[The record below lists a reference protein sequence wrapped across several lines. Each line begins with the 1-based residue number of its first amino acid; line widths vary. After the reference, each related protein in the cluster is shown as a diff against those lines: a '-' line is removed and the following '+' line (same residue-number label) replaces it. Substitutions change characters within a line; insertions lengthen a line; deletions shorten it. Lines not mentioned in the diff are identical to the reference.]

1 MDTLQPLR
9 SETPARGR
17 TGLVVGGV
25 IAVVAGVVGALGLW
39 LLAEQQYDDG
49 VEALARA
56 PVGCETVVSI
66 ESTGELLVYAELSG
80 RFDDTT
86 GNCSAEGTFRA
97 ESDAP
102 TVNVDVTGP
111 DGSRL
116 PVESTSGSE
125 YERGGFRG
133 TQVGRMVVAEPGD
146 HVVRVTSDDGSFAL
160 AIGNDPRDGVF
171 GLRAGALAALAAGV
185 VVGLALITA
194 GRRSETPAAD
204 GEPQPEPA
212 PPWWES
218 DQAVSA
224 PPERPAAP
232 PRIPGQPSGP
242 GWWDEPGEPA
252 ERPRVPGQPSGPGW
266 WDEPGDRG
274 DQPRSPWAP
283 PSA

>member
-1 MDTLQPLR
+1 MVTLQPHR
-9 SETPARGR
+9 PDAPARRR
-17 TGLVVGGV
+17 TGLVVAGV
-25 IAVVAGVVGALGLW
+25 VTLVAGVLGALGLW
-39 LLAEQQYDDG
+39 LLAEQRYDDG

-86 GNCSAEGTFRA
+86 GNCSAQGTFRA

-116 PVESTSGSE
+116 AVEAASGSD
-125 YERGGFRG
+125 YDRGGFRG
-133 TQVGRMVVAEPGD
+133 VQVGTMVAAESGD
-146 HVVRVTSDDGSFAL
+146 HVVQVTSDDGVFAL

-171 GLRAGALAALAAGV
+171 ALRAAALAVLAAGV
-185 VVGLALITA
+185 AAGLSLVTL
-194 GRRSETPAAD
+194 GRRPEAAPSGSESVQGPVA
-204 GEPQPEPA
+204 
-212 PPWWES
+212 PWWES

-224 PPERPAAP
+224 PPERPIAP

-242 GWWDEPGEPA
+242 GWRDEPAGRDE
-252 ERPRVPGQPSGPGW
+252 QPP
-266 WDEPGDRG
+266 
-274 DQPRSPWAP
+274 SPWGP